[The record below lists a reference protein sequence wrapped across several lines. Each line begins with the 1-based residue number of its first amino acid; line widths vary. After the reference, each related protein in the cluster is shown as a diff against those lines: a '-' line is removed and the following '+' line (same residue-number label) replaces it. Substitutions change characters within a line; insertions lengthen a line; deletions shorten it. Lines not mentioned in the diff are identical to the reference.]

1 MLSPFHLPTLH
12 NLIYPYIAHV
22 KTLLSLKS
30 YFIKYK
36 WYYLSGILFV
46 TLSSIFANYQSI
58 IVRNA
63 TNEIVKNIEQ
73 QHFNHTQFITYIF
86 YLLGLSLMSG
96 IFMFLMRQTIIVSS
110 RHIEYDQKNDL
121 YQHFQKMDKQ
131 FLKMQSIGD
140 LMNKISEDVGR
151 VRMFTGPAIMYL
163 VNVIVTFVTVL
174 SFMIHVSPLLTL
186 AVLLPL
192 PLFSWGIFYLSTKIN
207 WHSTHVQEKLSSI
220 TSFVQESISSIRLI
234 KIHNK
239 EKYFENKLNDLNEN
253 YSQTFVKLGKT
264 EALFQPLMTAMVGTG
279 IIITVWLGSILLLKK
294 QIEPGNITEFVLY
307 VYRLTWPFT
316 ALGWVSALIQRAIA
330 SQKRIN
336 ELLAI
341 QPQIIANNKQT
352 YPIKGKIEFQNV
364 SFTYKESQMQ
374 ALKNISF
381 SINPHQVLGI
391 TGKVASGKS
400 IIFQLLLRFY
410 DADTGQILID
420 NLPIQ
425 QHNLNVLRQH
435 IAYVPQDA
443 FLFNDTVFNN
453 IIFPETDYPMEKVI
467 EICKKVHIHDTI
479 MNWPQQ
485 YQTQIG
491 ERGINLSGG
500 QKQRLALA
508 RALIKNAPILLI
520 DDAFSAL
527 DNETEQIIV
536 QNIKQDL
543 KQKSVIIISQK
554 LSILHQLAHHVL
566 YLKDG
571 SIIEQGSPQELLQ
584 TNSEYKNLYQLQ
596 SIKRKVLN

>member
-1 MLSPFHLPTLH
+1 
-12 NLIYPYIAHV
+12 
-22 KTLLSLKS
+22 
-30 YFIKYK
+30 
-36 WYYLSGILFV
+36 
-46 TLSSIFANYQSI
+46 
-58 IVRNA
+58 
-63 TNEIVKNIEQ
+63 
-73 QHFNHTQFITYIF
+73 
-86 YLLGLSLMSG
+86 
-96 IFMFLMRQTIIVSS
+96 MFLMRQTIIVSS

-163 VNVIVTFVTVL
+163 VNVIVTVMTVL
-174 SFMIHVSPLLTL
+174 SFMLHVSPLLTL
-186 AVLLPL
+186 SVILPL

-207 WHSTHVQEKLSSI
+207 LHSTQVQEKLSTI

-239 EKYFENKLNDLNEN
+239 EKYFENKLNDLNED

-279 IIITVWLGSILLLKK
+279 IIITVWLGSVLLLKK

-341 QPQIIANNKQT
+341 QPQIISNNPQT
-352 YPIKGKIEFQNV
+352 YSIKGTIEFQNV
-364 SFTYKESQMQ
+364 SFTYQESQIQ

-381 SINPHQVLGI
+381 SVNPGQVLGI

-400 IIFQLLLRFY
+400 TIFQLLLRFY

-420 NLPIQ
+420 NLAIQ
-425 QHNLNVLRQH
+425 QHNLNILRQH

-443 FLFNDTVFNN
+443 FLFNDTVLNN
-453 IIFPETDYPMEKVI
+453 IIFPETDYPIEKVI

-479 MNWPQQ
+479 MSWPQQ

-508 RALIKNAPILLI
+508 RALIKNTPILLI

-536 QNIKQDL
+536 QNIKEDL
-543 KQKSVIIISQK
+543 KQKSVLIISQK
-554 LSILHQLAHHVL
+554 LSILHQLAHYVL

-571 SIIEQGSPQELLQ
+571 NIIEQGRPQELLQ
-584 TNSEYKNLYQLQ
+584 TNSEYKKLYQLQ
-596 SIKRKVLN
+596 SIKKKVLN